1 MYFKLCCWL
10 QLRALGVSTIICT
23 AVGAAGW
30 LAFQQSGIGIKPV
43 VEVASL
49 HETIALAQHQRVRMS
64 AWISNAKSVMLNP
77 QTETCC
83 CKPIQVGL
91 KSLLLFVCLCTGL
104 GGKRVPEEVVP
115 LRDQP
120 FSIVVNTT
128 CTIAVTVL
136 ARVHVVRLHY
146 WF

>member
-49 HETIALAQHQRVRMS
+49 HETIALAQHQRVRSS
-64 AWISNAKSVMLNP
+64 AWSSNAKSVMPNP
-77 QTETCC
+77 NTETCC
-83 CKPIQVGL
+83 CKPVPGGSAFE
-91 KSLLLFVCLCTGL
+91 SLLLFVLVQDL
-104 GGKRVPEEVVP
+104 VAKEFQKKLYPSEINHS
-115 LRDQP
+115 Q
-120 FSIVVNTT
+120 
-128 CTIAVTVL
+128 
-136 ARVHVVRLHY
+136 
-146 WF
+146 